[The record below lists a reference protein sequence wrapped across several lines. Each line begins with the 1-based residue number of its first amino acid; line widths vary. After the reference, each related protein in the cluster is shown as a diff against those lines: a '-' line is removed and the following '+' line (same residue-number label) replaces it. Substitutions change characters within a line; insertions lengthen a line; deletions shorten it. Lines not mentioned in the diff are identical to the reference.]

1 MDPVDSISEDFF
13 QHSNFEMITS
23 VIEVDFKTRFDKDI
37 NDECR
42 DLKSIIFQNMVN
54 IFDSS
59 SDEEKKLEIL
69 NKKAIVGSLPY
80 ILENIK
86 KMKDKQND
94 KKVTKIEEII
104 ELKNTDMATPIDNLE
119 TVENVLIPEAKDDDT
134 EYETNSNNNE
144 SESQNKINST
154 IIELEDNKQIE
165 KELIVD
171 QLVTNI
177 KDLPHSEYEKEYMD
191 KVVAIEINSR
201 DRKDIEVGNDN
212 AYSFSVKL
220 DSGNSHKSIGL
231 SEGIKNIV
239 KITLSHIIIP
249 NINNNIARYPYLYLE
264 IPEFPG
270 QFIGSSEHAS
280 RAFAKIIR
288 DKDWAETSNSNISFF
303 CMYDKF
309 SNGWI
314 SETPIASIPKIS
326 VNILTP
332 RGELIPTLRDTFSIK
347 SIIFNKE
354 ADPSS
359 IVSISIETHEHF
371 DNNFLGPDHIVTLH
385 NIVFDGP
392 PPSSSFKNFLEK
404 KDGHFIGTFPTLA
417 TSTSFTFSN
426 TSNYDTETGNKIY
439 DDHGISGI
447 SESDF
452 ESTYLLNSGTILNSS
467 KQTSVCF
474 HCTTRKYKN
483 STIAQIV

>member
-1 MDPVDSISEDFF
+1 MDSVDLISEDFF

-37 NDECR
+37 NDECS
-42 DLKSIIFQNMVN
+42 DLKSIIFQTMVN
-54 IFDSS
+54 IFDTS

-69 NKKAIVGSLPY
+69 NKKAIVGSLPD
-80 ILENIK
+80 ILGNIK
-86 KMKDKQND
+86 KIKDQQND
-94 KKVTKIEEII
+94 KKVTKIEEIV

-119 TVENVLIPEAKDDDT
+119 TVENVLIPEAKNDDN

-144 SESQNKINST
+144 LENQNKINST

-165 KELIVD
+165 KELIID

-191 KVVAIEINSR
+191 KVVAVEINSR
-201 DRKDIEVGNDN
+201 DRKDIDVGNDN

-239 KITLSHIIIP
+239 KVTLSHIIIP
-249 NINNNIARYPYLYLE
+249 NINNNISRYPYLYLE

-270 QFIGSSEHAS
+270 QFIGSSECAS

-309 SNGWI
+309 STGWI

-332 RGELIPTLRDTFSIK
+332 RGELIPTLRDTFSIH
-347 SIIFNKE
+347 SIICTKEDTGGLVSFN
-354 ADPSS
+354 
-359 IVSISIETHEHF
+359 IQTNEHF
-371 DNNFLGPDHIVTLH
+371 DTDFLAPDHIVTFH
-385 NIVFDGP
+385 NIVFEDDEAPIG
-392 PPSSSFKNFLEK
+392 SSLKKFLEK
-404 KDGHFIGTFPTLA
+404 KDGHVIGAFP
-417 TSTSFTFSN
+417 STTNSTTFSFSN
-426 TSNYDTETGNKIY
+426 VYNYDNETGNKIY
-439 DDHGISGI
+439 DDYGAMPDDVSQK
-447 SESDF
+447 
-452 ESTYLLNSGTILNSS
+452 TYVVKSGTILNSS

-474 HCTTRKYKN
+474 HCTTRKYRN
-483 STIAQIV
+483 STIAQII